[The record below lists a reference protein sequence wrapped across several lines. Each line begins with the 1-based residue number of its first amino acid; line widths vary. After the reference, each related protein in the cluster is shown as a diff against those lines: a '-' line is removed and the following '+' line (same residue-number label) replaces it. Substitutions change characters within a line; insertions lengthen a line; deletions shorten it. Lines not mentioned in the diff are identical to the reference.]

1 MASIDWNFVCNGV
14 TTIATLSMCALQF
27 WQHFRSRQPPVVHR
41 PLEEVVV
48 NNNAAPN
55 ILIPRN
61 STENKTEKPTEKT
74 DNSTEKNTEK
84 PTEKQTDKS
93 EKKAEK
99 LTDHNN

>member
-14 TTIATLSMCALQF
+14 TTIATLSMCAL
-27 WQHFRSRQPPVVHR
+27 P
-41 PLEEVVV
+41 
-48 NNNAAPN
+48 APN